1 MTNGLP
7 KHERLKGRHWFGVLF
22 EQGKSIK
29 RFPLKLV
36 YIPVAGA
43 TQHLFG
49 VSVPKRNVPT
59 AVKRNRIKRQIR
71 EAYRLNKSLAGTH
84 DFGALFFIYQGRE
97 SLPYARIEKVVKEL
111 LLRYC
116 ESTKSQEETGI
127 ITESQTRNTKN

>member
-1 MTNGLP
+1 
-7 KHERLKGRHWFGVLF
+7 
-22 EQGKSIK
+22 
-29 RFPLKLV
+29 
-36 YIPVAGA
+36 VAGA

-71 EAYRLNKSLAGTH
+71 EAYRLNKSQAGTD